1 MDQTFSIFPRAVCP
15 SFCLLLCSVRAVFPV
30 SSVQTAGHHNKKE
43 SLTKKFMELL
53 SKPQMN
59 DFTVLV
65 KTEQN
70 KDTLAAI
77 APFTKE
83 YPVLADKTSCYLCR
97 GGACQAPVFDAE
109 SLETLLQAAD

>member
-1 MDQTFSIFPRAVCP
+1 
-15 SFCLLLCSVRAVFPV
+15 
-30 SSVQTAGHHNKKE
+30 
-43 SLTKKFMELL
+43 MELL

-109 SLETLLQAAD
+109 SLEHSYRRRINPAAWSGVM